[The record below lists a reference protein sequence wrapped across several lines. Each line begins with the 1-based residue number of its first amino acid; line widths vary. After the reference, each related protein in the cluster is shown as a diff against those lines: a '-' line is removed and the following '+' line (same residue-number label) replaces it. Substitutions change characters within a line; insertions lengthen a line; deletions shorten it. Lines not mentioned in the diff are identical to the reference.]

1 MKMRKQKKQIP
12 AEFRKQMYE
21 NYKANMTFYG
31 KPISPYK
38 QWLKVCL
45 IQRHRTM
52 TKDEIKRLPFVVAAY
67 QKIHPTESH
76 CGICNLPWSACG
88 SEHININDDYG
99 VFYVCPHCWKK
110 SDLQTVLKATTQGYL
125 GQFHS
130 CTTDENKAYFLKTHK
145 LIDILMKT
153 EQKYVST
160 HARNDEKGGQTYGKQ
175 SE

>member
-1 MKMRKQKKQIP
+1 M
-12 AEFRKQMYE
+12 
-21 NYKANMTFYG
+21 
-31 KPISPYK
+31 
-38 QWLKVCL
+38 
-45 IQRHRTM
+45 
-52 TKDEIKRLPFVVAAY
+52 
-67 QKIHPTESH
+67 
-76 CGICNLPWSACG
+76 SALL
-88 SEHININDDYG
+88 E
-99 VFYVCPHCWKK
+99 K